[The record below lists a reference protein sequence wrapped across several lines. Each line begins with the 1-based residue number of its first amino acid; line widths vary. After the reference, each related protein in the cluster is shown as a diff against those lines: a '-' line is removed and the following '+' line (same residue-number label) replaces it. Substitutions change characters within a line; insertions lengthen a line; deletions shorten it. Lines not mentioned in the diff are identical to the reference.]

1 MKTTRILKASCN
13 LKESTLPAAIEL
25 ACEEMETQMNDM
37 IIDCFQEVVADVNEE
52 RILQM
57 LKHDEKIQRIER
69 ILESEPDHIALGKIR
84 DVIYDKC

>member
-1 MKTTRILKASCN
+1 
-13 LKESTLPAAIEL
+13 
-25 ACEEMETQMNDM
+25 MNDM
-37 IIDCFQEVVADVNEE
+37 IIDCFQKVVADVNEE

>member
-1 MKTTRILKASCN
+1 MKATRILKASCN
-13 LKESTLPAAIEL
+13 LKENTLPVAIEL
-25 ACEEMETQMNDM
+25 ACKEMETQMNDM

-57 LKHDEKIQRIER
+57 LKHDEKIQQIER

-84 DVIYDKC
+84 DAIYDKC